1 MSKEIDSHSSQYD
14 DFLLLGDFTE
24 EAIPTEEV
32 TKSFCQIPN
41 FKNLLGKPTY
51 YKNPTNPSCIDL
63 IITNKARNF
72 KTLARS
78 KPGSPTFTK

>member
-14 DFLLLGDFTE
+14 YFLLISDFTE
-24 EAIPTEEV
+24 EA
-32 TKSFCQIPN
+32 TKSLCQIPN

-51 YKNPTNPSCIDL
+51 YKNPTNLSCIDL
-63 IITNKARNF
+63 IMTNKVRNF

>member
-14 DFLLLGDFTE
+14 YFLLIGDFTE
-24 EAIPTEEV
+24 EARPTEEA
-32 TKSFCQIPN
+32 TKSLCQIPN
-41 FKNLLGKPTY
+41 FKNLLGKPTCY
-51 YKNPTNPSCIDL
+51 RNPTNPSCIDL
-63 IITNKARNF
+63 IMTNKARNF

>member
-1 MSKEIDSHSSQYD
+1 MSREIDSHSSQYD
-14 DFLLLGDFTE
+14 DFLLIRDFTE
-24 EAIPTEEV
+24 EAIPTEEA

-41 FKNLLGKPTY
+41 FKSLLGKPTY

-63 IITNKARNF
+63 IMTNKARNF